1 MTSKP
6 SFSLKAG
13 GFLVSEP
20 YLQDPQ
26 FFRSVVVLVEHNEQ
40 GTIGF
45 VVNKPLPEV
54 PLSELIDVPEG
65 MELPVFLGGPV
76 QQDTI
81 FFLHHLGLGLLP
93 KSIEVTPDLWW
104 SSDFSRLFELI
115 EQGFAEK
122 NQVKVLLGYSGWRV
136 GQLRE
141 ECENESWVIANV
153 PTTFVFEEGVE
164 HLWKTVLKTLGGT
177 FSELSRYPIDPNL
190 N

>member
-1 MTSKP
+1 MSSKP

-45 VVNKPLPEV
+45 VINKPLDI
-54 PLSELIDVPEG
+54 PLADMIDVPEG
-65 MELPVFLGGPV
+65 MEMPVFLGGPV

-81 FFLHHLGLGLLP
+81 FFLHNLGLGLLP
-93 KSIEVTPDLWW
+93 KSIEVTSDLWW
-104 SSDFSRLFELI
+104 SSDFTRLFELI
-115 EQGFAEK
+115 EEGFAEK
-122 NQVKVLLGYSGWRV
+122 SQIKVLLGYSGWSV

-141 ECENESWVIANV
+141 ECENESWVVAHV
-153 PTTFVFEEGVE
+153 PTAFVFDIEVE
-164 HLWKTVLKTLGGT
+164 QLWKKVLKTLGGT